1 MAAVPDVDLERIK
14 RFCVEESPAKVAD
27 QVRVVYKVRGKSV
40 TISESR
46 APWDGRG
53 TEWTDQPLAQLRYSP
68 QSTKWSLHWADRN
81 SRWHPYDFIEPGAVA
96 SLLAEIKR
104 DPTCIFWG

>member
-1 MAAVPDVDLERIK
+1 VAAIPDTDLEQIK
-14 RFCVEESPAKVAD
+14 LFCADESPAKVAD

-53 TEWTDQPLAQLRYSP
+53 TEWTEAPFAQLRYSP
-68 QSTKWSLHWADRN
+68 ESTKWSLHWADRN
-81 SRWHPYDFIEPGAVA
+81 DRWHPYDFIKPGTVS